1 MCAIGVREILA
12 RRFFSRDAHASTNIR
27 TAGDAGADEN
37 QTGAFVPIRSE
48 RKGSGADTEGNH
60 TSLDSIVTPR

>member
-12 RRFFSRDAHASTNIR
+12 RRVFSRDAHASKS
-27 TAGDAGADEN
+27 AGDAGADEN
-37 QTGAFVPIRSE
+37 QTGASVPIRSE
-48 RKGSGADTEGNH
+48 RKGSGAETEGNH